1 MKNGFNIEWT
11 FEAEENLNAIFD
23 YLETTW
29 TEREIKIFAQKLE
42 RNLQIISLYPTIFPY
57 YDEAKTARRCVL
69 PSQTT
74 IYYCDIPAE
83 NKIVILTLFDNRR
96 NPDTLNEKIAN

>member
-1 MKNGFNIEWT
+1 MKNGFNIEWA

-23 YLETTW
+23 YLETNW
-29 TEREIKIFAQKLE
+29 TEREIKNFAQELE
-42 RNLQIISLYPTIFPY
+42 HNLQIISEFPTIFPY

-69 PSQTT
+69 SPQTT
-74 IYYCDIPAE
+74 IYYCDIPDE

-96 NPDTLNEKIAN
+96 NPDTLKIRQK